1 VSTTRYVIAAAAAAG
16 LVVSL
21 LSGCATDSA
30 ATAPSGRPV
39 IAAAFYPIEELV
51 RSVGGESV
59 DVFTLVPPG
68 QEAHDYEPTA
78 QQVGKLQSAQVV
90 FYLGD
95 GFQPDVEKAVAS
107 LPDSVRKVDLLES
120 VNLLPV
126 TDALQGTEGDIE
138 GEVLTGGN
146 DPHVWLDPQNMIAMA
161 KVVAE
166 TLDTDA
172 TGFVDQLQRLD
183 TSFSG
188 GLVHCRSHV
197 IVTSHRAFEY
207 LSHRYGLT
215 QIPIAGI
222 SPTEEPSAKTLEAVA
237 KAARANNVTTIYFE
251 AGVPDDL
258 ANTVADEIG
267 ATTAVLDPLESLSS
281 DQLDAGATYISVM
294 TEDLATL
301 RAGLGCT

>member
-1 VSTTRYVIAAAAAAG
+1 MRRIVHDIAAAAA
-16 LVVSL
+16 VVVFAL
-21 LSGCATDSA
+21 LSSCASDSP
-30 ATAPSGRPV
+30 ATAPSGKPV
-39 IAAAFYPIEELV
+39 VAAAFYPIEELV
-51 RSVGGESV
+51 RSVGGDSV
-59 DVFTLVPPG
+59 DIFTLVPPG

-107 LPDSVRKVDLLES
+107 LPDSVRKIDLLKS
-120 VNLLPV
+120 VDLLPV
-126 TDALQGTEGDIE
+126 TDALQGTEGEVE
-138 GEVLTGGN
+138 GEVLTGGK
-146 DPHVWLDPQNMIAMA
+146 DPHVWLDPQNMITMA

-166 TLDTDA
+166 SLHTEAAGYVTKLQELDK
-172 TGFVDQLQRLD
+172 
-183 TSFSG
+183 SFSD
-188 GLVHCRSHV
+188 GLARCRSHV

-207 LSHRYGLT
+207 LAHRYGLT

-237 KAARANNVTTIYFE
+237 KAAEANNVTTIYFE
-251 AGVPDDL
+251 KGVPADL

-267 ATTAVLDPLESLSS
+267 AKTAVLDPLESLSS
-281 DQLDAGATYISVM
+281 DQIDAGATYISVM

>member
-1 VSTTRYVIAAAAAAG
+1 MHITRHVTAA
-16 LVVSL
+16 VVVL
-21 LSGCATDSA
+21 AVLSSCSSDSA
-30 ATAPSGRPV
+30 ATAPSGKPL
-39 IAAAFYPIEELV
+39 IAAALYPIEELV
-51 RSVGGESV
+51 RSVGGGAV
-59 DVFTLVPPG
+59 DIFTLVPPG

-78 QQVGKLQSAQVV
+78 QQVGKLQQAQVV

-107 LPDSVRKVDLLES
+107 LPDSVRKIDLLKS
-120 VNLLPV
+120 VNLL
-126 TDALQGTEGDIE
+126 
-138 GEVLTGGN
+138 LTGGK
-146 DPHVWLDPQNMIAMA
+146 DPHVWLDPQNMITMA
-161 KVVAE
+161 KVVAQ

-172 TGFVDQLQRLD
+172 TDYVDQLRLLD
-183 TSFSG
+183 QSFSD
-188 GLVHCRSHV
+188 GLADCRSHV

-237 KAARANNVTTIYFE
+237 KAARADDVTTIYFE
-251 AGVPDDL
+251 KGVPADL
-258 ANTVADEIG
+258 ARTVADEIG
-267 ATTAVLDPLESLSS
+267 AKTAVLDPLESLSS
-281 DQLDAGATYISVM
+281 DQIDAGATYISVM